1 MESPKNGYPA
11 ERIKE
16 LEAQLAH
23 LNKKMLTLESELTDV
38 REEKDKFQMIAD
50 FAQDWELWIDAKAN
64 FVWISPSCNDLTGYT
79 ADEFFKNP
87 ALFYELIL
95 QEDQQKVRHCIH
107 DSIIFMQIGQ
117 SIEFRILTKT
127 KQLRWCEMNSRAV
140 FDLRGN
146 YLGQR
151 SSIRDITRLKAALGH
166 IRDVTENHAREVKQ
180 KQIYRQEI
188 AGKDRELVATIIRI
202 AQKNELV
209 AYIRKNLMVIKST
222 LPAPTQQKVTV
233 LIDKI
238 EEHQRMQLFNWDD
251 FKLHFEKVHNGF
263 LPRLTEMFSDLTV
276 KDQRMC
282 AYLLLGLSTKEIAG
296 LVNITAESAE
306 IGRIRLRKKLGL
318 TRSQNLTLFLQSI

>member
-1 MESPKNGYPA
+1 MDKSLSADSAK
-11 ERIKE
+11 RIME
-16 LEAQLAH
+16 LENKISQLSEK
-23 LNKKMLTLESELTDV
+23 NFFLESELGAV
-38 REEKDKFQMIAD
+38 KEAKDKYQLIAD
-50 FAQDWELWIDAKAN
+50 FAQDWELWIDPKAN

-95 QEDQQKVRHCIH
+95 QEDEQKVRHCMH

-117 SIEFRILTKT
+117 TIEFRILTKT

-140 FDLRGN
+140 FDIRGN

-151 SSIRDITRLKAALGH
+151 SSIRDVTRLKAALGH
-166 IRDVTENHAREVKQ
+166 IRDITENHAREVKQ
-180 KQIYRQEI
+180 KQKYREEI
-188 AGKDRELVATIIRI
+188 AGKERELVASIIRI

-209 AYIRKNLMVIKST
+209 SYLRKNLMVIRAT
-222 LPAPTQQKVTV
+222 LPGPMQPKVAV
-233 LIDKI
+233 MLEKI
-238 EEHQRMQLFNWDD
+238 EEHQRMQLFNWED
-251 FKLHFEKVHNGF
+251 FKFHFEKVHNGF
-263 LPRLTEMFSDLTV
+263 FSRLAEKFKDLTV

-318 TRSQNLTLFLQSI
+318 ARNQNLTIYLQSL